1 MLCAFLRV
9 SRQAQTWV
17 PMRGDGLVRMA
28 NQIAHFF
35 APYPHDDAV
44 EGVRDHLV
52 KFWDPGMRKE
62 LLSIASGLIPSE
74 VPLHDLV
81 LRAASQLRRDVDE

>member
-1 MLCAFLRV
+1 MA
-9 SRQAQTWV
+9 
-17 PMRGDGLVRMA
+17 MRAEGLVRMA

-44 EGVRDHLV
+44 ESVRDHLA

-62 LLSIASGLIPSE
+62 LLNIASGLVPSAE
-74 VPLHDLV
+74 PLHALV
-81 LRAASQLRRDVDE
+81 VRAVERLRRDVDE